1 MFGGWTGSSNCAPVD
16 CLITYQSFK
25 LTNGFTVRGSPEEF
39 LPLTGYCVLW
49 PRVKLSFISPL

>member
-25 LTNGFTVRGSPEEF
+25 LTNGFTFRGSPEEF
-39 LPLTGYCVLW
+39 LPLNG
-49 PRVKLSFISPL
+49 